1 MCNVIWYVFSY
12 SLNVVVSYQ
21 VSDVCGGELP
31 DSLPLGVLDEV
42 DEEVN
47 RAVEGG
53 QQVAEA
59 GHVRQPG
66 WPDKLGLN
74 CKTGS

>member
-42 DEEVN
+42 DEEVD

-53 QQVAEA
+53 QKVAEA
-59 GHVRQPG
+59 GHIRQPG
-66 WPDKLGLN
+66 WQDQLGLS
-74 CKTGS
+74 CKTIN